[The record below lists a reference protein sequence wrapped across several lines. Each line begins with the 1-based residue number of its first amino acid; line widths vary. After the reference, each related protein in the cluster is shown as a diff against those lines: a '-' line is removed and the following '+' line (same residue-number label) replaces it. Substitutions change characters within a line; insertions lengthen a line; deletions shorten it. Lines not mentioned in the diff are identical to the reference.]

1 MVSIFLRKDL
11 SLIFALMLKWFS
23 ILCSMMY
30 VLATTNTGEV
40 LKVPMFVQHYMEY
53 QGNLSEFVMEHY
65 DNHKKDSDWDAD
77 QKLPFINPPIV
88 LTVHAQLPE
97 LAFEIKKPK
106 EIIIQQKN
114 SFYQERDFLNLY
126 LSRIFQPPR
135 LS

>member
-1 MVSIFLRKDL
+1 
-11 SLIFALMLKWFS
+11 MLKWFS

-30 VLATTNTGEV
+30 VLATTNAGEV
-40 LKVPMFVQHYMEY
+40 LKVPMFVEHFMEY
-53 QGNLSEFVMEHY
+53 HGNLSEFVMEHY
-65 DNHKKDSDWDAD
+65 DNHKKDSDWDLD

-97 LAFEIKKPK
+97 LTFEIKKPK
-106 EIIIQQKN
+106 EIKIPQKN
-114 SFYQERDFLNLY
+114 SIYQEKDFSNLY